1 MGFCVMFTLVQ
12 EYLNGHPSSSQ
23 GLQSTWH
30 VWQSI
35 RAFLHPTET
44 DFFSFYTAC
53 HLDRPAAN
61 SQLWPQCIVL
71 SSSDFDMADV
81 ECLEFSDVLSLL
93 IILNYKFCY
102 SAKMYL

>member
-1 MGFCVMFTLVQ
+1 MDIPVLRRDCSPLGMFGSRSGHFCTRQ
-12 EYLNGHPSSSQ
+12 RR
-23 GLQSTWH
+23 
-30 VWQSI
+30 I
-35 RAFLHPTET
+35 FL
-44 DFFSFYTAC
+44 FYTAC